1 MRVPYDGDKLTNSP
15 SLWLW
20 REKRRING
28 PFMSVRANAATID
41 GGTGERERGERE
53 RERERE
59 REEDNVAGE
68 RDSETV
74 RFSRIIRLRNVSPRL
89 GTYWKFLPSLNS

>member
-1 MRVPYDGDKLTNSP
+1 MEVPYDGDKLTNSP

-41 GGTGERERGERE
+41 GGTGERER
-53 RERERE
+53 ERERE
-59 REEDNVAGE
+59 REESE
-68 RDSETV
+68 RERSIMSPERETA
-74 RFSRIIRLRNVSPRL
+74 RLSVSHA
-89 GTYWKFLPSLNS
+89 